1 MWGRYGEVWGRR
13 LLQAAP
19 RRLQV
24 LEERGL
30 AHQLVGGQDGRE
42 RARDAHLEGSLDE
55 DEHVGERLA
64 LLRARARV
72 RLRIR
77 VYGSG

>member
-1 MWGRYGEVWGRR
+1 MARYGRR

-24 LEERGL
+24 LEERCL
-30 AHQLVGGQDGRE
+30 AHELVGGQEGRE
-42 RARDAHLEGSLDE
+42 RARHAHLEGAFDE
-55 DEHVGERLA
+55 DEDVGERLA

>member
-1 MWGRYGEVWGRR
+1 MGEMWWRYGEIWGRR

-30 AHQLVGGQDGRE
+30 AHELVGGQEGRE
-42 RARDAHLEGSLDE
+42 SARDAHLEGALDE
-55 DEHVGERLA
+55 DEDVGERLA
-64 LLRARARV
+64 LHGEA
-72 RLRIR
+72 
-77 VYGSG
+77 Y